1 MFILKITFYGL
12 LVIFTMIAFFL
23 LFANLL
29 GSSPY
34 TPMREKIITTT
45 ASVSALGVLYF
56 AFRYGHLKENWT
68 AGIGIEF
75 LAVLVFLIIMIG
87 GLLTGKIHWQ

>member
-1 MFILKITFYGL
+1 MFILKISFYGL
-12 LVIFTMIAFFL
+12 LVIFTMIAVFL
-23 LFANLL
+23 LFANLF

-34 TPMREKIITTT
+34 TPVREKFLTTA

-56 AFRYGHLKENWT
+56 AFRYGHIKENWA

-75 LAVLVFLIIMIG
+75 LAVFVFLVIMIG